1 MAMPAA
7 IGRIAE
13 VESRVE
19 TDEDNEAPFDADR
32 AALTRAEWGAIA
44 TSLAKS
50 RSELRALLDTLAE
63 DESGSKRSG
72 MSSTNA
78 MCSISTRTVR
88 SEPGWQAGGLPLM
101 DSRP

>member
-19 TDEDNEAPFDADR
+19 TDEDNEALFDADR

-50 RSELRALLDTLAE
+50 RELRALLDTLAE
-63 DESGSKRSG
+63 DELGSKRSG
-72 MSSTNA
+72 MSSANA
-78 MCSISTRTVR
+78 MCSISSRTVR